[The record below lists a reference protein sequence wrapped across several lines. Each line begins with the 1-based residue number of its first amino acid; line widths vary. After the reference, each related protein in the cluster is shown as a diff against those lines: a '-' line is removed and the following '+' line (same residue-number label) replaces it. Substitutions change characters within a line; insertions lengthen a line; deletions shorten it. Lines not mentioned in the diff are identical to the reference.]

1 MFDTNNF
8 NSILKK
14 SHPHSFFEKFHSRS
28 RMAEWV
34 FGTNPCLKKKSADN
48 SEEYETYMEVV
59 VLQVLYLGNN
69 ELLCELVNKEDFE
82 NNK

>member
-14 SHPHSFFEKFHSRS
+14 SHPHSFFEKFHSKS
-28 RMAEWV
+28 RMAEWI
-34 FGTNPCLKKKSADN
+34 FNSNPCLKKKFTSYGD
-48 SEEYETYMEVV
+48 YESYMYVI
-59 VLQVLYLGNN
+59 VLQVLYLAND
-69 ELLCELVNKEDFE
+69 ELLCELVDKKEFE